1 MTRGDGS
8 LTHDGRTWR
17 AQVWVGSDRKR
28 RAFHLKAD
36 AEKWLATQRRLRL
49 AAAAGLELRE
59 KRLVPAVT
67 FADLEESFV
76 GWLDAHADRERSPA
90 TREGYLREL
99 ALVLEYW
106 GRKIVAR
113 TDRAAVLAYVAELR
127 ATGLAAQTIRNRLGR
142 LRQLARLAV
151 TLGYLPAMPEIPV
164 PRPGDAKPRTPATE
178 NEIVDALAGTGRFIS
193 AEMRPLAP
201 QTKAALL
208 LAADAGLRR
217 MEIVELRGRD
227 VDLEGRWLH
236 VRRGKG
242 GKARRVPILSERL
255 LDALTACR
263 AGAGDRVCLA
273 DTGPT
278 LDHRL
283 KGLPSLHRLR
293 HYRASRWANDRRI
306 PLPTVMTWL
315 GHSRLATTQRYVHAV
330 PDVPEGVWEAN
341 NETHD
346 RPTGSVAKFVKTS
359 VRTGGA
365 GRNRTDE

>member
-17 AQVWVGSDRKR
+17 AQVWVGGDRKR

-36 AEKWLATQRRLRL
+36 AEKWLATQRRLRV

-59 KRLVPAVT
+59 KKLVPAVT

-76 GWLDAHADRERSPA
+76 EWLDAHADRERSPA

-106 GRKIVAR
+106 GRRIVAR

-127 ATGLAAQTIRNRLGR
+127 KAGLAGQTIRNRLGR

-164 PRPGDAKPRTPATE
+164 PRPGDTTPRTAATE
-178 NEIVDALAGTGRFIS
+178 DELVAGLKACPG
-193 AEMRPLAP
+193 P
-201 QTKAALL
+201 QAKAALL

-227 VDLEGRWLH
+227 VDLEARWLT

-242 GKARRVPILSERL
+242 GKPRRVPILSERL

-278 LDHRL
+278 LDSRL

-306 PLPTVMTWL
+306 PLPTVMAWL
-315 GHSRLATTQRYVHAV
+315 GHARLATTQRYIHAV

-341 NETHD
+341 EGTHD
-346 RPTGSVAKFVKTS
+346 RPTGKV
-359 VRTGGA
+359 VRIAGNPRGSRRGA